1 MSAPPTPTGTFA
13 LGDIGGGA
21 PTYRYADEIA
31 TPTELG
37 IRRDGSVGGI
47 MRAVGGINYYVDK
60 IGFGHSSGFARQM
73 GMHQKPMGLRYFLK
87 TGIKCSNGQD
97 MYEYMNNVPTDFSKP
112 CDPGD
117 ASCSAVRSVIGSR
130 VPDAIQAA
138 VGTPFQ
144 GLAPGIMGDAVAGLN
159 PVPLLSAVGGKG
171 VFPKCKRVELPV
183 GNTNYEIRSA
193 ATNEVWIPDSDVRYV
208 DGVPHLARW
217 VYDRDL
223 TQDEYNA
230 EFAATTRRPEGFMDF
245 EGGPGIPTIAA
256 GVLLAGLALGIYS
269 YMGRR

>member
-1 MSAPPTPTGTFA
+1 MTTPSGTVS
-13 LGDIGGGA
+13 LTEIGADA

-31 TPTELG
+31 TPQELG

-60 IGFGHSSGFARQM
+60 IGFGHSSGFAKQM
-73 GMHQKPMGLRYFLK
+73 GMNQTPMGLRYFLK

-97 MYEYMNNVPTDFSKP
+97 LYEYVNDVPTDFSKP
-112 CDPGD
+112 CAPGD
-117 ASCSAVRSVIGSR
+117 ANCAAVRSVIGSR
-130 VPDAIQAA
+130 VPNAVQAA

-144 GLAPGIMGDAVAGLN
+144 GLAPGIMADAVSGLN
-159 PVPLLSAVGGKG
+159 PLPLLNAVAGKG
-171 VFPKCKRVELPV
+171 VFPKCKQVELPV
-183 GNTNYEIRSA
+183 GNTENQIRSA
-193 ATNEVWIPDSDVRYV
+193 TTNEVWIPDSDVRYIG
-208 DGVPHLARW
+208 GVPHLARW

-230 EFAATTRRPEGFMDF
+230 EFTTSQRREGFMDF

-256 GVLLAGLALGIYS
+256 GVLVAGLALGIYS
-269 YMGRR
+269 YLGER